1 MTKSKKVLLVILIL
15 VFGLYYYWPQLSR
28 LNILS
33 LKEQEV
39 HGYLKEIIPAMR
51 SALQKFKQLD
61 EEPVNA
67 TFAAELGN
75 LSDEILT
82 INVKYWKIGSRSQTF
97 IRILINKVRGS
108 KNLETSFL
116 AHWRGPDKD
125 PEALNNMRM
134 DTRTLIYRAWVIKE
148 SGNKL
153 AKGLQ
158 NMLVGWEPA
167 GKNSTLEA
175 TALVETCWRSLGDV
189 DQVYRRWKGNYR
201 PPFSFSS

>member
-1 MTKSKKVLLVILIL
+1 VSKSKKVLLIILLL
-15 VFGLYYYWPQLSR
+15 VLGLYYLWPQIGG

-39 HGYLKEIIPAMR
+39 HGYLKEILPAVR
-51 SALQKFKQLD
+51 STLQKFKQLD
-61 EEPVNA
+61 EDPVNA
-67 TFAAELGN
+67 TFPAELGN

-82 INVKYWKIGSRSQTF
+82 INVKYWEIGSRSQTF
-97 IRILINKVRGS
+97 VQMLINKVRGS
-108 KNLETSFL
+108 KDQETSFL
-116 AHWRGPDKD
+116 AHWRGPEKD
-125 PEALNNMRM
+125 AEALNDMRM

-148 SGNKL
+148 SSIKL
-153 AKGLQ
+153 AQGMQ
-158 NMLVGWEPA
+158 NMLAGWESA